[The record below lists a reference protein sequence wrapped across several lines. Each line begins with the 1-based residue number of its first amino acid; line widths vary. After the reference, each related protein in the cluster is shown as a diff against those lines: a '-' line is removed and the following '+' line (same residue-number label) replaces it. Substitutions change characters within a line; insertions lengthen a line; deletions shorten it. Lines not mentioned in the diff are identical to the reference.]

1 MSTAS
6 AAIIGTGLCMPEQ
19 VRFNDDPIFKQV
31 AGYNQTLF
39 TGYDQRRVLGPGES
53 VVSIM
58 AGAAQLALQK
68 AKVAT
73 SAVDLLIGYAS
84 VSQYITPNQL
94 ALVHA
99 ELGLPPTTPVIP
111 IADDFTNFN
120 TSLLVVDA
128 MIRAGQ
134 IQTALIACGANWTS
148 YVDYSTPQCI
158 SAGDGAGAAVV
169 AAPTGPNQFFI
180 VDRER
185 LVASADYGAM
195 YMAAD
200 PVAGSAPPAY
210 TSPFMHI
217 TAAGGKDFVSF
228 GGQAAAGTVVRLMQR
243 NNLKASD
250 VTLITHQASQT
261 LLTLWENVWTPVFG
275 QLNIMNTLTQ
285 YANIELA
292 AIPVN
297 FATFL
302 PQITTEYVVFLGL
315 GVQLHASA
323 LLLKHT

>member
-1 MSTAS
+1 MSAVPP
-6 AAIIGTGLCMPEQ
+6 AIVGTGLCMPEQ
-19 VRFNDDPIFKQV
+19 VRYNDDPIFNNI
-31 AGYNQTLF
+31 AGCNQTLF
-39 TGYDQRRVLGPGES
+39 TGFNQRRVLGPGES

-58 AGAAQLALQK
+58 VGAAQAALQK
-68 AKVAT
+68 AKLPT
-73 SAVDLLIGYAS
+73 SAVDVLIGYAS

-94 ALVHA
+94 AVVHA

-111 IADDFTNFN
+111 VADDFTNFN
-120 TSLLVVDA
+120 TSLLLVDA
-128 MIRAGQ
+128 MIRSGQ

-148 YVDYSTPQCI
+148 YVDYTTPQCI

-169 AAPTGPNQFFI
+169 AASTGPDQFVI
-180 VDRER
+180 VDREH
-185 LVASADYGAM
+185 LVASADYGDM
-195 YMAAD
+195 YMGPD

-210 TSPFMHI
+210 TSPVMHI
-217 TAAGGKDFVSF
+217 TEAGGRDFVSF

-243 NNLKASD
+243 NDLKASD
-250 VTLITHQASQT
+250 VTLITHQSSQT
-261 LLTLWENVWTPVFG
+261 LLTLWENAWTPVFG
-275 QLNIMNTLTQ
+275 QLDIMNTLTQ

-315 GVQLHASA
+315 GIQLHATA